1 MEDAADGGAGE
12 AGGVGNL
19 DNAAAVV
26 MAFET
31 FYDSKSTSEGEDEI
45 RIACVSGKFSLL
57 LGRLSCG
64 LAFRG

>member
-1 MEDAADGGAGE
+1 MSDL
-12 AGGVGNL
+12 N
-19 DNAAAVV
+19 NASAVV
-26 MAFET
+26 MSFKAF
-31 FYDSKSTSEGEDEI
+31 DHPKAASHREDEI